1 MEERCVL
8 GDKDGPLYVSC
19 NFYNYKYCAG
29 KDCSKYNNCGSC
41 LSDPSCG
48 WCYDDEL
55 LASGCLE

>member
-1 MEERCVL
+1 L

>member
-29 KDCSKYNNCGSC
+29 KDCSKYNNCGV
-41 LSDPSCG
+41 
-48 WCYDDEL
+48 
-55 LASGCLE
+55 